1 MIVKLILLLCVV
13 SPLTL
18 LAQVPPTT
26 PNQIDKALKSYR
38 AGDLSAAMKDL
49 DLAIKQNPRNNY
61 AYFLRGEIKMITY
74 DLEGALADT
83 EMALKLAPK
92 VAGVEKVYNNRGAI
106 FQFSGRD
113 DEAIADFEKAISIN
127 PNYSPPHNGRG
138 VILEKK
144 GKLEEALLSFNR
156 AIELNPQN
164 AAAYIGR
171 GDIRFQRSELD
182 AALSDF
188 SKTLELYPDD
198 PATFIRRGFVYGLK
212 GRWELCVADLRKGFS
227 IERDP
232 NRKYRG
238 ILSVTF
244 ADLDKYLSQHP
255 SNANAYVVRGFLNL
269 LRHNDGQSQ
278 NDFDRAFVL
287 DQNLK
292 SVLGDLIQS
301 VTERR

>member
-18 LAQVPPTT
+18 PAQAPPIT

-38 AGDLSAAMKDL
+38 AGDLNAAIKDL
-49 DLAIKQNPRNNY
+49 DVAIEQNPRNNY
-61 AYFLRGEIKMITY
+61 AYFLRGEIKMITREF
-74 DLEGALADT
+74 EGALADT

-92 VAGVEKVYNNRGAI
+92 VTGVEKVYSNRGAI
-106 FQFSGRD
+106 FQFNGRD
-113 DEAIADFEKAISIN
+113 DEALADFEKAISIN
-127 PNYSPPHNGRG
+127 PNYAPPHNGRG
-138 VILEKK
+138 VVLEKK
-144 GKLEEALLSFNR
+144 GKPDEAILSFNR
-156 AIELNPQN
+156 SIELNPQG

-188 SKTLELYPDD
+188 SKVLELYPDD
-198 PATFIRRGFVYGLK
+198 PATFIRRGFIYGLK

-227 IERDP
+227 IEQAP
-232 NRKYRG
+232 NRNYRG

-244 ADLDKYLSQHP
+244 ADLDKYLGQHP
-255 SNANAYVVRGFLNL
+255 NIAKAYVVRGFLNL

-278 NDFDRAFVL
+278 NDFNRAFVL
-287 DQNLK
+287 DQSLK